1 MEHIFLKILFL
12 ELLSM
17 TLHYILPQKVIII
30 AWITFT
36 ISLVVVLG
44 LFFRGSETAIRLIN
58 LHTNKIADART
69 SKIESV
75 C

>member
-1 MEHIFLKILFL
+1 
-12 ELLSM
+12 M

-36 ISLVVVLG
+36 ISLIAVLG
-44 LFFRGSETAIRLIN
+44 LFFRGSETAIHLIN
-58 LHTNKIADART
+58 LHTNKIVDART
-69 SKIESV
+69 SKIETV